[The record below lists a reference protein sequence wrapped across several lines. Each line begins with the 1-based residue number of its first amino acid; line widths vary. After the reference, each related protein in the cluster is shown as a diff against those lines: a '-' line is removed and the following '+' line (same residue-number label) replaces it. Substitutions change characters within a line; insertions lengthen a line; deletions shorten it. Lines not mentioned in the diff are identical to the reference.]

1 MKSVL
6 DLLDLPFSF
15 WQLRPLTEQQF
26 RTEAKERGVYL
37 PAQQMEALHRLRLL
51 VPIFRVARD
60 GRAIAALARRGD
72 PFIWEAAHWQPT
84 TRVDLINARDSGR
97 LHDPRQ
103 EHFVARRRLR
113 RQIGEFTYDAS
124 EYLYSH
130 HQLLALPVVRAALPH
145 ITFAPDGQADGYGD
159 LYPAFS
165 GHWRSRAD
173 RLYPRL
179 VAISALE
186 PLYHPEIM
194 RNVRYNG
201 DELEE
206 YEDWRR
212 GLRPRALLDWLEVD
226 AAWLMDSARH
236 LLEEASGFDPL
247 GGWSTLLGDA
257 DPDSWEKLR
266 DQARSAV
273 DLRIGAEILLR
284 YYERL
289 ANGRMAPSIR
299 PPGPRERDPLAD
311 RLRPR
316 GRLDSTLAQF
326 GLSPH
331 PRLVL
336 VVEGETE
343 MLILPRVMAHFR
355 VSLDR
360 EFISIENARGVGRD
374 LSALV
379 AYAVAPPTEREESGR
394 YLRPLRP
401 LTRFLVVADA
411 EGKYATE
418 TDRERRRQVWIEGIL
433 TTLPTV
439 DRTAAVRDAVERL
452 VAVATWDR
460 KGQSFEFANF
470 TDRQLALASAK
481 VDPRTK
487 LSEKKRV
494 AMAAG
499 IRASRGSIAPL
510 LGGASKIALA
520 ETLWPVLEAKM
531 RLAQKRGTQLNIP
544 VVAVVDRAVTLA
556 HELPRKNVVIP
567 LQPDP

>member
-1 MKSVL
+1 
-6 DLLDLPFSF
+6 
-15 WQLRPLTEQQF
+15 
-26 RTEAKERGVYL
+26 
-37 PAQQMEALHRLRLL
+37 
-51 VPIFRVARD
+51 VARD
-60 GRAIAALARRGD
+60 GRAIAAIARRGD

-84 TRVDLINARDSGR
+84 TRADLIRARDTGR
-97 LHDPRQ
+97 LHDPAE
-103 EHFVARRRLR
+103 EHFIARRRLR
-113 RQIGEFTYDAS
+113 REIGDLTYDSS

-130 HQLLALPVVRAALPH
+130 HQLLALPMVRAALPH
-145 ITFAPDGQADGYGD
+145 VTFTADGQADGFGD
-159 LYPAFS
+159 VHPAHS
-165 GHWRSRAD
+165 GFWRSQVTW
-173 RLYPRL
+173 LYPRL

-194 RNVRYNG
+194 RNIRYNG
-201 DELEE
+201 DELED

-212 GLRPRALLDWLEVD
+212 RLRPGALLDWLEVD
-226 AAWLMDSARH
+226 AAWLKDSATH
-236 LLEEASGFDPL
+236 LLEQASGFDPL
-247 GGWSTLLGDA
+247 GGWSVLLGDA

-289 ANGRMAPSIR
+289 AEGRLAPKVR
-299 PPGPRERDPLAD
+299 PPAPRERDPLAD
-311 RLRPR
+311 RLHPH
-316 GRLDSTLAQF
+316 GRLDATLARF

-355 VSLDR
+355 VPLDR

-401 LTRFLVVADA
+401 LTRLLVVADA
-411 EGKYATE
+411 EGRYATE
-418 TDRERRRQVWIEGIL
+418 ADRERRRQVWIKGIL
-433 TTLPTV
+433 ATLPAA
-439 DRTAAVRDAVERL
+439 DRTTAVHDAVERL

-481 VDPRTK
+481 VDPRTN
-487 LSEKKRV
+487 LSDKSRV
-494 AMAAG
+494 AMAAR

-510 LGGASKIALA
+510 LGGASKLDLA
-520 ETLWPVLEAKM
+520 EALWPVLEAKI
-531 RLAQKRGTQLNIP
+531 RLAQKRGTQLRIP
-544 VVAVVDRAVTLA
+544 VVGVVDRAVTLA
-556 HELPRKNVVIP
+556 QELPRKNVVIP
-567 LQPDP
+567 LRPDSRETAEWLSSPT